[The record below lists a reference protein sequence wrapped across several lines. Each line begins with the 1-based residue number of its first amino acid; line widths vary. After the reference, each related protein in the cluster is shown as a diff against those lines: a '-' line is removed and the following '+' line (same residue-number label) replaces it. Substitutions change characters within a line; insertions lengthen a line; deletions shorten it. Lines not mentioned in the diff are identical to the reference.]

1 MITIEIKDAKK
12 CQGDYSLYLSFPYNI
27 NIINIIRNLPYRYW
41 HNEDKIWEV
50 PLYKLDYLKDE
61 FGESNLTIIDKD
73 GVLSREKETVDI
85 SNLNHKFKIKPFNH
99 QIEGF
104 EYGMVHDKWLLADE
118 PGCISGLCKVKIK
131 ERGKKATRQV
141 TLAHLMELFE
151 KDNTIQIKCMVNE
164 QFGYMPI
171 KKVINSGIKDTI
183 RITLEDTYIECTKDH
198 LIYTENGWIE
208 ASKLTT
214 TQSVFTNGIQV
225 CPICGTSEYKNH
237 IKHGGIYEHHQV
249 WYENTGHVVDTSKEI
264 VHHKNGIKSDNRF
277 ENLQLMTIREHD
289 ILHSDVKKSHLY
301 QFNKNLDYVVRSGT
315 KIYLKPRLQKITKIE
330 HVGNQEVFDV
340 VIDDDEIHNF
350 ICNNIVVHNCGKS
363 AQVINIATAR
373 RDLMNY
379 KHCLIIC
386 GLNTLKWNWVEEIE
400 KHSWDNAYILGQRT
414 KRNGKIVVNSD
425 KDKIEDLQNFEKLD
439 DYYFLITNI
448 ESFRND
454 KIVTLVRE
462 LCKKG
467 EISMIA
473 IDESH
478 KCLANT
484 TSTQGKNTLK
494 LQAPCMIAMTGTPLL
509 NSPMDLYGV
518 LKWLGYEEHS
528 NYAFKN
534 HYCEMGGYGNYQIVG
549 YKNLG
554 ELQARLQEIQLRRL
568 KSDVLDL
575 PDKIY
580 VNELIEMSPKQS
592 KVYNEILGDLR
603 INIDKIKAA
612 NNPLTEMIR
621 LRQATGFTGI
631 LSSTVQESS
640 KMDRMEEIVEEAI
653 ANKNKVVIFSNWTN
667 MTNEIYKRL
676 SAKYHGVQ
684 ITGEIKDE
692 DRQSAKDIFQND
704 PKCMFLVGTSGAM
717 GVGITLTAAHVE
729 IFMDIPWNKGS
740 WEQCIDRC
748 HRIGQTENLT
758 IYNLMCKD
766 TIDEKIYNLVERK
779 GAMSDLLVDGV
790 VKDKGAIVDY
800 LLS

>member
-50 PLYKLDYLKDE
+50 PLYKLDYLKNE

-85 SNLNHKFKIKPFNH
+85 SNLNHKFKTKPFNH
-99 QIEGF
+99 QVEGF

-118 PGCISGLCKVKIK
+118 PGCISGLCKVRIK

-141 TLAHLMELFE
+141 ILAHLMKLFE

-183 RITLEDTYIECTKDH
+183 RITLEDTCIECTKDH

-208 ASKLTT
+208 AGKLTT

-225 CPICGTSEYKNH
+225 CP
-237 IKHGGIYEHHQV
+237 
-249 WYENTGHVVDTSKEI
+249 
-264 VHHKNGIKSDNRF
+264 
-277 ENLQLMTIREHD
+277 
-289 ILHSDVKKSHLY
+289 
-301 QFNKNLDYVVRSGT
+301 RSGT

-350 ICNNIVVHNCGKS
+350 ICNNIIVHNCGKS

-425 KDKIEDLQNFEKLD
+425 KDKIEDLQNFENLD

-528 NYAFKN
+528 SYAFKN

-592 KVYNEILGDLR
+592 KIYNEILGDLR

-612 NNPLTEMIR
+612 NNPLSEMIR

-640 KMDRMEEIVEEAI
+640 KMDRMEEIVEEAV
-653 ANKNKVVIFSNWTN
+653 ANKNKVVIFSNWTS
-667 MTNEIYKRL
+667 MTDEIYKRL

-692 DRQSAKDIFQND
+692 DRQNAKDKFQND

-790 VKDKGAIVDY
+790 VRDKGAIVDY